1 MYWGQYDHF
10 VGEGG
15 YNIST
20 TDPITCTG
28 ASTIISW
35 VKVGIIYPVRTP
47 SHVLG
52 PVR

>member
-1 MYWGQYDHF
+1 MYWGQYDNF
-10 VGEGG
+10 VGEGW
-15 YNIST
+15 YNISS
-20 TDPITCTG
+20 TDP
-28 ASTIISW
+28 